1 FTLNDEL
8 EKQINDNVSLLQK
21 KGAIYTQI
29 ALKKLINTTKNKI
42 KTAKENNIKINDKTL
57 NNFNQIV
64 KKHNFQLE
72 L

>member
-1 FTLNDEL
+1 FTLNEL
-8 EKQINDNVSLLQK
+8 EKQINDDVSLLQK
-21 KGAIYTQI
+21 KEAIYTQT
-29 ALKKLINTTKNKI
+29 ALKKLINTTKDKI

-64 KKHNFQLE
+64 KKHNFQIE

>member
-1 FTLNDEL
+1 M
-8 EKQINDNVSLLQK
+8 LQK
-21 KGAIYTQI
+21 KEAIYTQT
-29 ALKKLINTTKNKI
+29 ALKKLINTTKDKI

-64 KKHNFQLE
+64 KKHNFQIE